1 MAEHRNNEPYLHFK
15 AYSNKDNNG
24 LGSQGK
30 KELRMVY
37 ERDRERLSEKESVWQ
52 GKSRGETDAGRLH
65 AICFMGPEHAH

>member
-37 ERDRERLSEKESVWQ
+37 ERDRENE
-52 GKSRGETDAGRLH
+52 
-65 AICFMGPEHAH
+65 